1 MRYGLILPLF
11 EERPSIFCQKPSGI
25 IWKGDVKDAK
35 KIENMSTVF
44 APSFYWVDKE
54 SKHFYAGVQ
63 HLINQSISDSALPYQ
78 AQYNASLSV
87 LDLATKKWTVLGD
100 ILSYGWHY
108 TIHLPWGLLVVESSE
123 SVYVNDFKTNRQL
136 YCKDDKIAQYR
147 KFFRNRRPNLIFYA
161 NEHIYFGDV
170 SFNSF
175 DSISVSKSDFEDRN
189 TPLFK
194 SSNSQ
199 MGALRFD
206 KMVSWIIFLLL
217 ALGLLGLYY
226 FFIRKKRTHFKSPDF
241 KKPNSLQTQLPL
253 EDRVGILN
261 EMERQFILYLFD
273 HSIKGTRIS
282 VEEVNKLTGVVNKN
296 EPIKRRTRSELINAI
311 NDKWLIIAG
320 SRDRLVLS
328 EKSEFDGR
336 TREYFINQKVLAASL
351 FQQFIRILKKN

>member
-1 MRYGLILPLF
+1 
-11 EERPSIFCQKPSGI
+11 
-25 IWKGDVKDAK
+25 
-35 KIENMSTVF
+35 
-44 APSFYWVDKE
+44 
-54 SKHFYAGVQ
+54 
-63 HLINQSISDSALPYQ
+63 
-78 AQYNASLSV
+78 
-87 LDLATKKWTVLGD
+87 
-100 ILSYGWHY
+100 
-108 TIHLPWGLLVVESSE
+108 
-123 SVYVNDFKTNRQL
+123 
-136 YCKDDKIAQYR
+136 
-147 KFFRNRRPNLIFYA
+147 
-161 NEHIYFGDV
+161 
-170 SFNSF
+170 
-175 DSISVSKSDFEDRN
+175 
-189 TPLFK
+189 
-194 SSNSQ
+194 